1 MVTSEGGFF
10 DDKFVRPMNI
20 TNKQINN
27 LIEELNALS
36 KLYE

>member
-10 DDKFVRPMNI
+10 DDKFERPRGI
-20 TNKQINN
+20 TNGQINL
-27 LIEELNALS
+27 LIEELNALR